1 MATVLLCYVWLLWPP
16 PVLCKWEQKFLKLM
30 CSWEPGSLLQSV
42 LDGQNDYREC
52 RTLTAKVQLVECV
65 WGGGGRQGD
74 PVLAAVISRFVWQ
87 GQSRWRWGKLQGQR
101 RAVREG
107 GGGTMSTVSRWS

>member
-1 MATVLLCYVWLLWPP
+1 
-16 PVLCKWEQKFLKLM
+16 M

-65 WGGGGRQGD
+65 CGGGGRQGD

-87 GQSRWRWGKLQGQR
+87 GQPRWRWGKLQGQR
-101 RAVREG
+101 RAAREG